1 MNNLYKVTWDIELEA
16 DSPDEAAKLCLK
28 WIKDPES
35 VCTIFDVV
43 DIESGEHTEIDLY
56 GVDVDD

>member
-1 MNNLYKVTWDIELEA
+1 MNNLYKVTWEIELEA

-28 WIKDPES
+28 WISDKEGF
-35 VCTIFDVV
+35 CRIFDVI

-56 GVDVDD
+56 GVDVDG